1 MKWGLL
7 KHLSSW
13 GNTRK
18 SCSILIKD
26 VVSFSCFCAL
36 KFSSLC
42 PFCFLIGKH
51 NLLVLLLCH
60 VGAESISCCLWVG
73 YPFICACPDGQDWTD
88 CRLVFPVPVQLIGR
102 ERGNGQEEAPPHPK
116 PLRYLLWAKKDFTQL
131 AVNVIC
137 CLYIRYVEFNLVYDR
152 GTKFGLFTP
161 GSRIESILMS
171 LPLTAR

>member
-1 MKWGLL
+1 MSFLFLVFVPWSSHLCVHSVFLL
-7 KHLSSW
+7 ENIIFLFC
-13 GNTRK
+13 
-18 SCSILIKD
+18 SCAILGPNLYP
-26 VVSFSCFCAL
+26 VVC
-36 KFSSLC
+36 
-42 PFCFLIGKH
+42 
-51 NLLVLLLCH
+51 
-60 VGAESISCCLWVG
+60 WVG
-73 YPFICACPDGQDWTD
+73 YPFIYACPDGQDWTD

-137 CLYIRYVEFNLVYDR
+137 CLYVRYVEFNLVYDR